1 MTKML
6 IAIDPRMY
14 RQVLAHVVRQRRP
27 SVEVLTAEP
36 EELEEV
42 ADRLAPHLIICHQA
56 TPAVRASAWS
66 WVELEVRLGAGD
78 LEANVKVDGSPASRV
93 ECADVS
99 DILAALDETENML
112 QQA

>member
-1 MTKML
+1 M
-6 IAIDPRMY
+6 
-14 RQVLAHVVRQRRP
+14 
-27 SVEVLTAEP
+27 
-36 EELEEV
+36 
-42 ADRLAPHLIICHQA
+42 
-56 TPAVRASAWS
+56 
-66 WVELEVRLGAGD
+66 ELEVRLGAGD